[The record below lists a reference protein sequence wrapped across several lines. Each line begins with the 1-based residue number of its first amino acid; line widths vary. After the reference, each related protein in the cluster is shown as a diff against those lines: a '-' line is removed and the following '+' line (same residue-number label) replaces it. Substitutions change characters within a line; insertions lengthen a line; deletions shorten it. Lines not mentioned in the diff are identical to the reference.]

1 MTANRSSHAA
11 TSHAAVV
18 TPAPAGGSAR
28 LTNAQRMAA
37 VATLLDPEGTF
48 KPHPRAAAFLIR
60 RALEEHLDAYV
71 RRNRP
76 ALARCSMGTKT
87 VWLAHHLDS
96 ALAGRLAAVWHS
108 LSCACHHQQYAMAPT
123 VGEILSWRT
132 EVEHVLA
139 AIG

>member
-1 MTANRSSHAA
+1 
-11 TSHAAVV
+11 
-18 TPAPAGGSAR
+18 
-28 LTNAQRMAA
+28 MAA
-37 VATLLDPEGTF
+37 VASLLDREGVF

-96 ALAGRLAAVWHS
+96 ALAGRMAAVWHS

-139 AIG
+139 AMG

>member
-1 MTANRSSHAA
+1 MIANGSAASAVTARASAHAR
-11 TSHAAVV
+11 
-18 TPAPAGGSAR
+18 AGGPAR

-37 VATLLDPEGTF
+37 VAALLDPEGSF

-132 EVEHVLA
+132 EVEYVLA